1 MPELPEVEHIC
12 RYLRARLV
20 GAKIRA
26 LTHLDWPRALRGIT
40 PAALRRDL
48 AGAAI
53 AAVERRAK
61 LVLVGL
67 EDGRT
72 LVFHLKMTGK
82 LWAEP
87 SLRPPDRATRAIF
100 ALDPPR
106 PGGAR
111 ALRFEDQRKF
121 GWIALVPAAE
131 RTRLLAPFGPDALC
145 AGVEELAGAY
155 AARRGRVKA
164 VLLDQRV
171 VAGIGNIYADEVLF
185 AARVHPQRVACR
197 LGRGEVLR
205 IHRAMGEVLRAAIAA
220 EGSSFDAGY
229 RTVLGREGGFLA
241 RNAMYGR
248 EGEPCP
254 GCGRP
259 VVKTRIPG
267 LIGRPTYFCPRCQPR
282 PRRRAD

>member
-1 MPELPEVEHIC
+1 M
-12 RYLRARLV
+12 
-20 GAKIRA
+20 
-26 LTHLDWPRALRGIT
+26 
-40 PAALRRDL
+40 
-48 AGAAI
+48 
-53 AAVERRAK
+53 
-61 LVLVGL
+61 
-67 EDGRT
+67 
-72 LVFHLKMTGK
+72 
-82 LWAEP
+82 
-87 SLRPPDRATRAIF
+87 
-100 ALDPPR
+100 
-106 PGGAR
+106 
-111 ALRFEDQRKF
+111 DQK
-121 GWIALVPAAE
+121 
-131 RTRLLAPFGPDALC
+131 
-145 AGVEELAGAY
+145 
-155 AARRGRVKA
+155 
-164 VLLDQRV
+164 V

>member
-171 VAGIGNIYADEVLF
+171 VAGIGNIYADEILF
-185 AARVHPQRVACR
+185 AARVHPAAR
-197 LGRGEVLR
+197 LEDLSARKIG
-205 IHRAMGEVLRAAIAA
+205 A
-220 EGSSFDAGY
+220 
-229 RTVLGREGGFLA
+229 LA
-241 RNAMYGR
+241 RATRAVMVEALARR
-248 EGEPCP
+248 EGEDVPDQKRVGAGLPEIAARLGPRVYQRTGQPCGRCGAKVARIVLGGRATHFCP
-254 GCGRP
+254 GCQR
-259 VVKTRIPG
+259 
-267 LIGRPTYFCPRCQPR
+267 L
-282 PRRRAD
+282 